1 MRVRVNG
8 VDLYYQKL
16 GHGQPLLLVHGH
28 HFDSSMFDRVIVP
41 LAASY
46 TVYAMDFRGHGISG
60 GEPAEHYQTE
70 VSDLAAFIRAL
81 HIQQPDCFAF
91 GAGGLVALTLAYQY
105 PNILHKLIVAGT
117 FVNGAGIRPVHYLTE
132 GIHRFVQ
139 GNRDSRVE
147 LTENYLSAE
156 ALRQIKV
163 PCLCVVG
170 EKDWVKIEHVRWY
183 SQLMPNARLV
193 IMPRQKHSSYVDHS
207 LKTLD
212 LIKDFFKDKGAV
224 QW

>member
-1 MRVRVNG
+1 M
-8 VDLYYQKL
+8 Y
-16 GHGQPLLLVHGH
+16 
-28 HFDSSMFDRVIVP
+28 DRVIVP
-41 LAASY
+41 LAADY
-46 TVYAMDFRGHGISG
+46 TVYALDLRGHGMSG
-60 GEPAEHYQTE
+60 GEPADTLSTE
-70 VSDLAAFIRAL
+70 VSDLAAFIRKL
-81 HIQQPDCFAF
+81 HIKQPDCFAF

-117 FVNGAGIRPVHYLTE
+117 FVNGAGIKPVHYLTE

-156 ALRQIKV
+156 ALRQIQV

-170 EKDWVKIEHVRWY
+170 EKDWVKIEHVRWV
-183 SQLMPNARLV
+183 QPINATCSASDYAAAKSIAAMWTIR
-193 IMPRQKHSSYVDHS
+193 

-212 LIKDFFKDKGAV
+212 LMKDFFKAKGEV